1 MRHLVRS
8 IVSNY
13 VALGV
18 QVASVVVLA
27 PLFIDHLGVAS
38 FGRWSLIGAIVGYLQ
53 LSDLGISPATAR
65 AVAASRSRERLG
77 AAVNSTIGLLI
88 AVSLVLLLAAG
99 VIALTAPASAIPH
112 SFHVALACAVAIF
125 AVRLPLT
132 AADSVLYGLGR
143 MVERNAFVAA
153 SAFAALG
160 ANGSV
165 LLLGGGLVDVVLC
178 GALAQLAVSATL
190 AAYVLVR
197 VEGVRFSPRL
207 SDRTQLRSMATV
219 TTGIF
224 GLNVAAQIIVYSDTL
239 VVGALYGAISTGV
252 YAVAMRAVQGATLLL
267 NQISDAFFP
276 GFAHAHARGDQ
287 TVAPQVSLAT
297 SLAVCMA
304 MALIGTLVVFGDR
317 LIHLWV
323 GGGFERAWIPMLLL
337 STSLV
342 LNGPLRYAVLW
353 AIASNLH
360 GRLARIALV
369 EAAINLVLSVGLGIA
384 FGLVGVAS
392 ASCATF
398 IASNGIVMPR
408 LLFPMLG
415 LDWRACF
422 VRPIA
427 VSCLAVLPVSALLHW
442 LLAGHQI
449 ATAVVVAA
457 SLVWLVFTFVGLA
470 PIVIGRRELRGLR
483 TAFKAARMA

>member
-13 VALGV
+13 LALGV
-18 QVASVVVLA
+18 QAASVVVLA
-27 PLFIDHLGVAS
+27 PLFIHHQGVAS
-38 FGRWSLIGAIVGYLQ
+38 FGRWSVIGAIIGYLQ
-53 LSDLGISPATAR
+53 LSDLGVSLSIARSVAT
-65 AVAASRSRERLG
+65 SRSTERLG
-77 AAVNSTIGLLI
+77 AALNASIGLLI
-88 AVSLVLLLAAG
+88 AVSSVLLLAAG
-99 VIALTAPASAIPH
+99 AVALTAPESATPH

-125 AVRLPLT
+125 AIRLPLT
-132 AADSVLYGLGR
+132 AADQVLYGLGR
-143 MVERNAFVAA
+143 MVERNVFLAA
-153 SAFAALG
+153 SALAALI
-160 ANGSV
+160 ANATV
-165 LLLGGGLVDVVLC
+165 LLLGGGLVEVVLC
-178 GALAQLAVSATL
+178 GALAQLAVSVTL

-197 VEGVRFSPRL
+197 IEGVRFSPRL
-207 SDRTQLRSMATV
+207 IDRAQLRSMATV
-219 TTGIF
+219 TTGIL

-239 VVGALYGAISTGV
+239 VVGALYGAVSTGV

-276 GFAHAHARGDQ
+276 GFAHAHARDDQ
-287 TVAPQVSLAT
+287 QVAQRVSLAT

-304 MALIGTLVVFGDR
+304 MALVGMLVVFGDR

-323 GGGFERAWIPMLLL
+323 GSGFGRAWIPMLLL

-353 AIASNLH
+353 SIAGNLH
-360 GRLARIALV
+360 GQLARIALI
-369 EAAINLVLSVGLGIA
+369 EAAINLVLAVGLGIA
-384 FGLVGVAS
+384 FGLIGVAS

-422 VRPIA
+422 GRPIV
-427 VSCLAVLPVSALLHW
+427 VSSIAVLPASALLHW
-442 LLAGHQI
+442 LLASHHI
-449 ATAVVVAA
+449 ATGVVVAA
-457 SLVWLVFTFVGLA
+457 SLGWLVFTVVVLT
-470 PIVIGRRELRGLR
+470 PIVVGRRELRGLR
-483 TAFKAARMA
+483 SALIAARAA